1 MTAVEFYYNDVCPF
15 AYRVRLALAEK
26 SIPHQ
31 ARVIDLRNIPDWYAR
46 ISPTGKVPLLK
57 YGDDVVWESTVIN
70 EFLEDAFPDPPLLP
84 REPVARAHARI
95 WIEYCNTTFQPNCC
109 GLVFELDAS
118 RHAGIRSALLDSL
131 RTIEA
136 ALSQT
141 PGPYWLGDAI
151 SLVDL
156 TYYPFFEHMPALT
169 EYRGFRLPEDLPRV
183 HRWLDAMQARP
194 SVQANRRPPEFYV
207 EAYKPYV
214 EGRMG
219 K

>member
-1 MTAVEFYYNDVCPF
+1 MTTLHFYYNDVCPF

-26 SIPHQ
+26 AIPHEAQ
-31 ARVIDLRNIPDWYAR
+31 VIDLQNIPDWYAD

-84 REPVARAHARI
+84 RNPVARAHARI
-95 WIEYCNTTFQPNCC
+95 WIEYCNSTFQPNCC
-109 GLVFELDAS
+109 GLVFELDESKHEA
-118 RHAGIRSALLDSL
+118 IRAALLDSL
-131 RTIEA
+131 ATIEK
-136 ALSQT
+136 ALSET
-141 PGPYWLGDAI
+141 PGPYWLGDRI

-169 EYRGFRLPEDLPRV
+169 EYRGFELPGSLPGI
-183 HRWLDAMQARP
+183 HRWLEAMQARP
-194 SVQANRRPPEFYV
+194 SVQANRQPPAFYI

>member
-1 MTAVEFYYNDVCPF
+1 MTAVHFYYSHVCPF

-26 SIPHQ
+26 AIPHK
-31 ARVIDLRNIPDWYAR
+31 AHVIDLQNIPVWYAE

-57 YGDDVVWESTVIN
+57 MDDDVVWESTVIN

-84 REPVARAHARI
+84 REPIARAHARI
-95 WIEYCNTTFQPNCC
+95 WIEYCNSTFQSNCC
-109 GLVFELDAS
+109 GLVFELDES
-118 RHAGIRSALLDSL
+118 RHEGIRAALLDSL
-131 RTIEA
+131 KTIDEA
-136 ALSQT
+136 LAST
-141 PGPYWLGDAI
+141 PGSYWLGAQI

-169 EYRGFRLPEDLPRV
+169 EYRGFRLPDNLPHV
-183 HRWLDAMQARP
+183 HSWLATMQERP
-194 SVQANRRPPEFYV
+194 SVQANRQPEDFYI

-214 EGRMG
+214 EGRAG